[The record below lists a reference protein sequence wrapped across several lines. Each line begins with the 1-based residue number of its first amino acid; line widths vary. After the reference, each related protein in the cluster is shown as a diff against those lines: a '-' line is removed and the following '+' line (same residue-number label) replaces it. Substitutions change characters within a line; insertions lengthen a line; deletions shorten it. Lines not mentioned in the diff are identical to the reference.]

1 MSTDPQIQGLQGG
14 KRYIVVPLGLGDGR
28 RRRRRRQQQ
37 QRLTSGRSR
46 WRDQAH
52 HQQGIGY
59 NGTYLPPLIGN
70 DTGVSRQRRW
80 TRFLGRTGMKSL
92 PRQADIMT
100 SILCLAHYCDLHGP
114 TPLMVTEGL
123 PVPCGRCYDD
133 HNSGDAPWS
142 RSGAPSTT
150 FPPSATA
157 PAAVADSLRKMNMGA
172 GRSASATVAE
182 QDAQTHRAA
191 LLRASKISAGS
202 ATPASS
208 MPPNASAVQT
218 PPQSPR
224 RPTDE
229 IPDARPKGPS
239 RRDSSFRRTYDDY
252 VTKRANPCANCALTL
267 PKRQDTKSDKA
278 AEAKSEIQGPT
289 MRTRAPYARV
299 YGSVADTS
307 PPRSNPQSSHTSDAE
322 EEACRNHASRT
333 SSRRRPTTS
342 ASHSSAPS
350 KGGMPHHTHYLDYT
364 STHEPT
370 VPATYSIVRASC
382 LRTLS
387 FETLPRRPEATQ
399 STPSLLSSPPSIP
412 PSLHSA
418 MSVGPGY
425 ITAPP
430 TPQSAASGGPIFF
443 GDPSAGYTT
452 AYIFRIPD
460 MHARGRKRVYAFLAL
475 STHRERLAMK
485 AFSFISAAFR
495 DLATWI
501 QELVELEAERAR
513 EREEEGSAVAALNA
527 AYRNSG
533 LVGRGPLESGI
544 GLGGGLGGGRA
555 ELPRERYRDS
565 GSSFLTA
572 GGRSSYMQRMGG
584 SMGPSGFTPKARGLA
599 ELAGLPDFF
608 IELHSRFVKLLLE
621 LGIVLGS

>member
-1 MSTDPQIQGLQGG
+1 MAVAAGPVLFSSLTTDIQ
-14 KRYIVVPLGLGDGR
+14 
-28 RRRRRRQQQ
+28 
-37 QRLTSGRSR
+37 
-46 WRDQAH
+46 
-52 HQQGIGY
+52 
-59 NGTYLPPLIGN
+59 
-70 DTGVSRQRRW
+70 
-80 TRFLGRTGMKSL
+80 
-92 PRQADIMT
+92 
-100 SILCLAHYCDLHGP
+100 LCLAHYCDLHGP

-133 HNSGDAPWS
+133 SLVDMTRP
-142 RSGAPSTT
+142 RSSATSTT
-150 FPPSATA
+150 STGPSA
-157 PAAVADSLRKMNMGA
+157 AVTDALRKMNLGA
-172 GRSASATVAE
+172 ARSASSTTSD

-191 LLRASKISAGS
+191 LMRASKL
-202 ATPASS
+202 ATNAPQPVAPS
-208 MPPNASAVQT
+208 ASAVQT

-224 RPTDE
+224 KAADGF
-229 IPDARPKGPS
+229 PDAKTNTGSTS
-239 RRDSSFRRTYDDY
+239 RRDPSFRRTYDEY
-252 VTKRANPCANCALTL
+252 VTKRASPCANCALTL
-267 PKRQDTKSDKA
+267 PKRQDSPNPAAATSSDKSPDPKA
-278 AEAKSEIQGPT
+278 DIQGPT

-299 YGSVADTS
+299 YGNLADAS
-307 PPRSNPQSSHTSDAE
+307 PPCSTPQSSYTSDAE
-322 EEACRNHASRT
+322 EDASPPNSVSRT
-333 SSRRRPTTS
+333 SPPRRPATS
-342 ASHSSAPS
+342 ASQSSATS
-350 KGGMPHHTHYLDYT
+350 KSSVPHHTHYLDYT

-370 VPATYSIVRASC
+370 VPTTYTIVRASC

-399 STPSLLSSPPSIP
+399 STPSLLGAAPCVPPP
-412 PSLHSA
+412 FPSA

-495 DLATWI
+495 DLAAWI
-501 QELVELEAERAR
+501 QELAEAEAERER

-527 AYRNSG
+527 AYRNSRFG
-533 LVGRGPLESGI
+533 GRAPYESSI
-544 GLGGGLGGGRA
+544 GLGGGLGGGGADSRKN
-555 ELPRERYRDS
+555 RDRDT
-565 GSSFLTA
+565 SSFLT
-572 GGRSSYMQRMGG
+572 GGSRGGYMQRMGG

-599 ELAGLPDFF
+599 EVVGLPDFF
-608 IELHSRFVKLLLE
+608 IELHTRFVKLLLE